1 MKTYSQEEL
10 NLAQTYSQI
19 CPAGAAMA
27 LTSKATGTLA
37 PSKDQL
43 RYNKSPT
50 SNKHVSQSQA
60 LIEYLRE
67 QVSLKKMR
75 FVALYHEVTETSLL
89 TISKASM
96 NRRAQQMNNEGVFD
110 EDLEQAQDIQ
120 LTYEDSSSTV
130 QQLRLKSAAEKVGIA
145 EALLAMKQD
154 MQVGKKVFLACAWCT
169 EEERKLF
176 QKYPEVLMVDVT
188 FQTNNQGRPLFT
200 SCSPGRDMFFFTPL
214 RAYLPSQCRT
224 PAQSLPKCHSW
235 IVHLHLVTKPLAE
248 AGSKLVGKDDP
259 FVLNQ
264 IETFKRW
271 VFTWMCLGGIETDEE
286 FEISHRLLV
295 QWLKAFRNDDAT
307 ERASEDLKHN
317 SYHLELELIRIMNHK
332 SRWYFPSRRHQGIGH
347 YPIQIEFPMWA
358 HAKA

>member
-1 MKTYSQEEL
+1 MFPTPTNPRIQPSTEEVSWLVPSISLEDVEGNPPIDLCCMFCFDGDYAKTAAKMETTKIILPPSIYEPDPDKKDVTLDLIIDKAMKHSDTTLIKGKIDKTVGNEIHYYLLCECKRKYYSQRGATTSAKENQKENFRQDRIVDKGKGSRGPDGRSFPRRTETSKPHKKCPVEFKLRLIPGQYWYFKRTRKALGIHNHSRTPFVDKHRRMKTYSQEEL

-50 SNKHVSQSQA
+50 SNKPVSQSQA

-89 TISKASM
+89 IISKASM

-110 EDLEQAQDIQ
+110 EDLEQAEDIQ

-145 EALLAMKQD
+145 EALLA
-154 MQVGKKVFLACAWCT
+154 
-169 EEERKLF
+169 
-176 QKYPEVLMVDVT
+176 
-188 FQTNNQGRPLFT
+188 
-200 SCSPGRDMFFFTPL
+200 
-214 RAYLPSQCRT
+214 
-224 PAQSLPKCHSW
+224 
-235 IVHLHLVTKPLAE
+235 
-248 AGSKLVGKDDP
+248 
-259 FVLNQ
+259 
-264 IETFKRW
+264 
-271 VFTWMCLGGIETDEE
+271 
-286 FEISHRLLV
+286 
-295 QWLKAFRNDDAT
+295 
-307 ERASEDLKHN
+307 
-317 SYHLELELIRIMNHK
+317 
-332 SRWYFPSRRHQGIGH
+332 
-347 YPIQIEFPMWA
+347 
-358 HAKA
+358 

>member
-50 SNKHVSQSQA
+50 SNKPVSNP
-60 LIEYLRE
+60 
-67 QVSLKKMR
+67 R

-110 EDLEQAQDIQ
+110 EDLEQAEDIQ

-214 RAYLPSQCRT
+214 RAYLPSQCRWVFSWLFGSAI
-224 PAQSLPKCHSW
+224 PLLLGMYSLARTQLVLSDGDPNIYLSFEEHQPKAYPNAIHGLC
-235 IVHLHLVTKPLAE
+235 IYHLVTKPLAE

-286 FEISHRLLV
+286 FEISHGLLV

-317 SYHLELELIRIMNHK
+317 SYIW
-332 SRWYFPSRRHQGIGH
+332 SSS
-347 YPIQIEFPMWA
+347 
-358 HAKA
+358 